1 MSRTK
6 RVLLM
11 CLGIVALATMAAVA
25 TVLPGSNTRGGTSGP
40 QEPTD
45 EQLVRQTPATAHR

>member
-11 CLGIVALATMAAVA
+11 CLGIVALATVAAVA
-25 TVLPGSNTRGGTSGP
+25 TVLPGLTTRDGTSGT
-40 QEPTD
+40 QEPT
-45 EQLVRQTPATAHR
+45 EAQLVRPAPAMERR